1 MEGKPKKGV
10 LHRIGGALWD
20 CLDYPPEQRRIVL
33 KLDLTIVLWGS
44 LSSFIKYLD
53 KSNLSNAYN
62 SGMKEYLGIKGNE
75 LNYANTAYNIAS
87 IIFGLPCAYLM
98 NRYNTRWFILTIEVL
113 WSIVTFC
120 FVSIKTPLQM
130 IVLRTILGI
139 VECGHFSAFVF
150 LIGTYYNKR
159 EAARRQVILQ
169 AFTVLGPMFATYIQ
183 AGASSSLDGTDGLE
197 GWQWTFL
204 IDGIV
209 SVFVIICQVIFVPDI
224 LDRIKPNRFFSKADI
239 QWLRTRRPPIK
250 HEAKPETRWG
260 VIKEQLSWLKQWRVW
275 AFWGFG
281 VCQDIISLSNQSTQ
295 FWLKGWNKIKPGSYT
310 IAQFN
315 TLTSPMYAISFM
327 CSVLL
332 GWTSDTWLRGR
343 RWPGIIA
350 AGVWSF
356 AIMLALA
363 IIPVY
368 GSKPVRFFLYYNT
381 DVGQAASG
389 LYWCYSQELFSHNL
403 REAAFV
409 AGGINVCAY
418 IANSIVN
425 NIWFKTANQPYVQ
438 TGHYISAV
446 FGLFYVA
453 IALALGLTEKKY
465 VAKFQ
470 ISSEKESDEESISA
484 EESTTSQE
492 EGSSKKKDYGVVEI
506 SRSHQTEQK

>member
-1 MEGKPKKGV
+1 MKGNSEKGII
-10 LHRIGGALWD
+10 HRFVGGIWD

-75 LNYANTAYNIAS
+75 LNYANTGYNIAS

-98 NRYNTRWFILTIEVL
+98 NRYNTRWFILTIEIL
-113 WSIVTFC
+113 WTIVTFC

-130 IVLRTILGI
+130 IVLRVILGI

-150 LIGTYYNKR
+150 LIGTYYNKH

-183 AGASSSLDGTDGLE
+183 AGASSSLDGTDGLD

-209 SVFVIICQVIFVPDI
+209 SVFIIICQIIFVPDI
-224 LDRIKPNRFFSKADI
+224 LDRLKPNRFFSESDI
-239 QWLRTRRPPIK
+239 HWLRARRSPIK
-250 HEAKPETRWG
+250 HEPKPDTKWG
-260 VIKEQLSWLKQWRVW
+260 IIKEQLSWLKQWRVW
-275 AFWGFG
+275 AFWAFG

-295 FWLKGWNKIKPGSYT
+295 FWIKGWNNIKPGSYT
-310 IAQFN
+310 TAQYN
-315 TLTSPMYAISFM
+315 TLTSPMYAISFL
-327 CSVLL
+327 CSVTF
-332 GWTSDTWLRGR
+332 GWTSDTFLKGR

-350 AGVWSF
+350 AGLWSF
-356 AIMLALA
+356 AIMIALGA
-363 IIPVY
+363 IPVY

-389 LYWCYSQELFSHNL
+389 LYWCYSQEIFSHNL
-403 REAAFV
+403 RQAAFV

-418 IANSIVN
+418 IANSLSLIH
-425 NIWFKTANQPYVQ
+425 I
-438 TGHYISAV
+438 
-446 FGLFYVA
+446 
-453 IALALGLTEKKY
+453 
-465 VAKFQ
+465 
-470 ISSEKESDEESISA
+470 
-484 EESTTSQE
+484 
-492 EGSSKKKDYGVVEI
+492 
-506 SRSHQTEQK
+506 